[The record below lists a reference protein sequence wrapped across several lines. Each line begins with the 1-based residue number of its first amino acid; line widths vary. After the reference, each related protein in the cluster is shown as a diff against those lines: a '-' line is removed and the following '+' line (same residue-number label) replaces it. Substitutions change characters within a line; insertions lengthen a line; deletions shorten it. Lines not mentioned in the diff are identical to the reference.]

1 MIIANLY
8 DEKLKD
14 IPKAIYYY
22 ELFLDKINKS
32 RMNFTPGYIDKVK
45 ERLEFLKNPD
55 KLQMKKQP
63 GK

>member
-22 ELFLDKINKS
+22 ELFLDKIKKS
-32 RMNFTPGYIDKVK
+32 QRNFKPDYVDKVK

-55 KLQMKKQP
+55 NLQEKKQP